1 MRMVFGSALTFAAL
15 VAVVMRHPFD
25 GAGLIFL
32 CSCSYALG
40 FGFGFIKL
48 K

>member
-1 MRMVFGSALTFAAL
+1 MRVELGWTLAFAAL
-15 VAVVMRHPFD
+15 VAVVIRHTFD
-25 GAGLIFL
+25 GTGLIF
-32 CSCSYALG
+32 CVRVYALG

>member
-1 MRMVFGSALTFAAL
+1 MRLVLRSTLAFAAL
-15 VAVVMRHPFD
+15 VAVVMCHTFD
-25 GAGLIFL
+25 GAGLIFFVRV
-32 CSCSYALG
+32 YALG

>member
-1 MRMVFGSALTFAAL
+1 MRMVFGSTLAFAAL
-15 VAVVMRHPFD
+15 VAVVMRHTFD
-25 GAGLIFL
+25 GAGLILL

-40 FGFGFIKL
+40 FGFGFIEL